1 MIEVQQTTDSR
12 LRRDIYCRTSVEN
25 MELLMQQFGMEILP
39 LFMITLLSNSKKK
52 EIVSYLLEN
61 CDTSLMNLI
70 QSVNKYILIMCQ

>member
-1 MIEVQQTTDSR
+1 
-12 LRRDIYCRTSVEN
+12 
-25 MELLMQQFGMEILP
+25 MQQFGMKILP

-61 CDTSLMNLI
+61 CDTPLMNLI